1 MALADDL
8 PTNANAA
15 KRLKNGNQEREAHSL
30 KDQLEVAKFE
40 AANAAVSSGGTGFRI
55 QKIRPGGT
63 T

>member
-8 PTNANAA
+8 PTNASQA

-40 AANAAVSSGGTGFRI
+40 AANDAVKSGGTGFRLN
-55 QKIRPGGT
+55 KLKPGGT
-63 T
+63 V